1 MRIAIAIV
9 LTVAAGAGIIV
20 LLTICKGA
28 ARGDRMMGIGETRGG
43 REDEDSSVREDS
55 NERD

>member
-9 LTVAAGAGIIV
+9 LTLAAGVGILV

-28 ARGDRMMGIGETRGG
+28 ARGDRLLGIGGAPGG

-55 NERD
+55 NGRD